1 MIGGIYKQWW
11 LNLIEIT
18 FIINLGILSGA
29 VNLYQNDT
37 TGPVS
42 KITQTSVIIAIV
54 LFIAIALY
62 HLVVAILNLR
72 GLKDYVARWNCKLG
86 GEDQDDQQVEQPT
99 AVVPI
104 ITQSVVA
111 LHSLSEQKEIEEPL
125 LSSHNS
131 TT

>member
-72 GLKDYVARWNCKLG
+72 GLKDYVARWNRKLG